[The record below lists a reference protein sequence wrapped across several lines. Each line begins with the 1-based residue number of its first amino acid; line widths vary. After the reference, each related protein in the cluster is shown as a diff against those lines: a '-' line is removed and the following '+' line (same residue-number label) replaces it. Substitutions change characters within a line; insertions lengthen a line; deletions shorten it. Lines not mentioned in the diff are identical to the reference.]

1 MTYKRFTRTI
11 VLYSFTIFLVNVI
24 LWNTLTVKVFEQ
36 EEISGHGDLARLG
49 YFKVTPAIT
58 KQREKSNFT
67 HIEFTDYLKSSSC
80 SQPIDILT
88 IGDSFFAGVGGA
100 YFQDILA
107 SDYKYNVLNVG
118 TMPDYNALEMV
129 AVLLNSGYLDRI
141 APKVIIVES
150 VERECIKR
158 YGERV
163 DFKSS
168 KYQVSKEQ
176 IDKYFTQKSIIK
188 PNTNSIFDARMY
200 EANRK
205 YLTSM
210 FNMLTNKGNLTY
222 MVNYAKLTK
231 PLFSNPGQETL
242 LLYYYEDERN
252 IKNTNEQKVQ
262 NVNNNLNAVSEMLG
276 NKKIQLAFLLAVD
289 KYDLYS
295 KFIANKGITVNPLF
309 LNMRELDKKYIFI
322 DTKDILD
329 QEVTKGE
336 KDIYWLDDTHW
347 TWKGQEKVAKGL
359 SDALGLLK

>member
-1 MTYKRFTRTI
+1 MTYKRFTRSMI
-11 VLYSFTIFLVNVI
+11 VYSLAIFLVNVI
-24 LWNTLTVKVFEQ
+24 LWNTLTIKVFEQ
-36 EEISGHGDLARLG
+36 EKVTGHGDLARLG
-49 YFKVTPAIT
+49 YFKVAPAIT
-58 KQREKSNFT
+58 QQREKSSYT
-67 HIEFTDYLKSSSC
+67 HIEFADYIRGGNFN
-80 SQPIDILT
+80 QQIDVLT
-88 IGDSFFAGVGGA
+88 IGDSIFNGVGGS

-141 APKVIIVES
+141 SPKVIIVES
-150 VERECIKR
+150 IERECIKR

-163 DFKSS
+163 DFSSS

-176 IDKYFTQKSIIK
+176 VDQYFTQESIVK
-188 PNTNSIFDARMY
+188 PNTSSIFDERMY

-222 MVNYAKLTK
+222 MVKYTKLTK

-252 IKNTNEQKVQ
+252 IKNVDKQKVQ
-262 NVNNNLNAVSEMLG
+262 NVNDNLNTISEMVG
-276 NKKIQLAFLLAVD
+276 NKKIQFSFLLAVD

-295 KFIANKGITVNPLF
+295 KFIANKAVTDNPLF
-309 LNMRELDKKYIFI
+309 PYMRELEKNYIFI
-322 DTKDILD
+322 DTKNILD

-347 TWKGQEKVAKGL
+347 TWKGQEKVANQLVKRFNF
-359 SDALGLLK
+359 